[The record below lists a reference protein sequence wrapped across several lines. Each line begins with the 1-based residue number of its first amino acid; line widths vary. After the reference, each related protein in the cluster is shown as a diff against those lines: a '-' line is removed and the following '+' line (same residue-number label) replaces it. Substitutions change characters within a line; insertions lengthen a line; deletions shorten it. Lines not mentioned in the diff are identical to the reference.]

1 MRFAPAHLYKL
12 AWIGVLLLA
21 GCASPDTRQ
30 SAGQQVSAAEATL
43 TNFQKD
49 PEMRWFRDNIKKA
62 RAVII
67 SPKITRA
74 GFVLGGSGGDALVL
88 VRDPKTGA
96 WSGPAFYNMGTG
108 SFGLQAGV
116 DFSEVVILVMN
127 EKALDA
133 LMSRSM
139 TLGGDASVAAGPVGV
154 GASAPIAADMVSFSR
169 SKGVYAGV
177 SLEGAVVS
185 PDNNANS
192 AYYGQAISPAD
203 ILIRHSVSNPASAS
217 LHQALA
223 RSTQ

>member
-1 MRFAPAHLYKL
+1 
-12 AWIGVLLLA
+12 
-21 GCASPDTRQ
+21 
-30 SAGQQVSAAEATL
+30 
-43 TNFQKD
+43 
-49 PEMRWFRDNIKKA
+49 
-62 RAVII
+62 
-67 SPKITRA
+67 
-74 GFVLGGSGGDALVL
+74 LGGSGGDALVL
-88 VRDPKTGA
+88 ARDAKTGA

-139 TLGGDASVAAGPVGV
+139 TMGGDASVAAGPVGV

-192 AYYGQAISPAD
+192 AYYGQAISPSD